1 MSTKSNKKENAAGH
15 TPHKIMLISHSS
27 ELGGAEL
34 CFVETLKALSSTG
47 KYELYSV
54 FPERGSLNQLCIPYC
69 KEIFIRYLPW
79 WIDEGTKYPLR
90 KKIERVTNIIA
101 SIKQAYK
108 LLRAIRPDLIITNT
122 SAIPE
127 FAMATMFTKQKHCW
141 FIHELVDKGLNCH
154 LIYGNTLSKRIISMC
169 SDMVFTNSNFINSH
183 YARYVP
189 KNRLRMLYQPVD
201 IATLAVD
208 KTKINESK
216 MTLLIMGKVS
226 AFKGQKDAVL
236 ACKELSRR
244 GIDYQ
249 LLVVG
254 AEPSSYLEEIVAI
267 IDRNIQERVKLIPFT
282 ENPQSYYEQ
291 ADIVLVCSQCEALGR
306 VTIEAMKMG
315 LPVVASNQGG
325 NLELI
330 QEGFNGY
337 TYQLGN
343 PTDLANKILQ
353 LENPIDRRKMGLNGK
368 KWVLNH
374 FNMDTFTKELDD
386 TLKELLK

>member
-1 MSTKSNKKENAAGH
+1 MIKKRKKIIE
-15 TPHKIMLISHSS
+15 PFIHKVILVSHSY

-34 CFVETLKALSSTG
+34 SFLETLKALSSTG
-47 KYELYSV
+47 KYKLYAV
-54 FPERGSLNQLCIPYC
+54 FPGRGTLNQLCIPYC

-79 WIDEGTKYPLR
+79 WIDEGTEYPLR
-90 KKIERVTNIIA
+90 KKIERLKNIIA
-101 SIKQAYK
+101 SLKQAYT
-108 LLRAIRPDLIITNT
+108 LIRDVRPDVIITNT
-122 SAIPE
+122 SSIPE
-127 FAMATMFTKQKHCW
+127 FAFAAKITKTKHVW
-141 FIHELVDKGLNCH
+141 FIHELVDHGLNCH
-154 LIYGNTLSKRIISMC
+154 LIYGDTLSKRIISIF
-169 SDMVFTNSNFINSH
+169 SDMVFTNSKFINSH

-201 IATLAVD
+201 IDPLSV
-208 KTKINESK
+208 KKIKANESK

-226 AFKGQKDAVL
+226 PFKGQKEAVL
-236 ACKELSRR
+236 ACKELFRR
-244 GIDYQ
+244 GIDFQ
-249 LLVVG
+249 LLIVG
-254 AEPSSYLEEIVAI
+254 TEPSSYLEEIVAI

-330 QEGFNGY
+330 QEGYNGY

-374 FNMDTFTKELDD
+374 FNMDTFTQELDD
-386 TLKELLK
+386 TLKKLLQ